1 MAMYTPEQENQVRE
15 AVWAEIRKNYK
26 NQSRFALE
34 HDLHKGWLGEFLNE
48 KNNKRLTRPRLEKLA
63 AALQSDPDDLIK
75 VKRRRAIRMAAE
87 PEVRASITE
96 HVTDGDEIKLIYLA
110 RGWGVAKSLRLI
122 QEAKAYEDRQA
133 TIVGQPTTTEIKQA
147 RRDDDD
153 QDKSNNKSG

>member
-1 MAMYTPEQENQVRE
+1 MPMYTPEQEEQVRS
-15 AVWAEIRKNYK
+15 AVWTEIRKNYK
-26 NQSRFALE
+26 NQTRFARE
-34 HDLHKGWLGEFLNE
+34 HDLHKGWLGYFLKGKADTN
-48 KNNKRLTRPRLEKLA
+48 LTRPQLEKLA
-63 AALQSDPDDLIK
+63 AALAADPDDLIR
-75 VKRRRAIRMAAE
+75 VKRRRAIRIAE
-87 PEVRASITE
+87 EPHAVETIAERI
-96 HVTDGDEIKLIYLA
+96 TDGDEIKLIYLA